1 MSAATCGLR
10 TSSSKIG
17 PGVGRG
23 QSYVRLPIDARFMAA
38 HHCALG
44 TQGDGS
50 SLERCHTAHASTEL
64 CHRVI
69 ELYPDVIRV
78 GVTCVCSESVV
89 LVELKVLVFH
99 EVSNTRTP
107 RPLFLRR
114 RRLSHG
120 LRPPV
125 RFLFTF
131 QTFYSIKTT
140 QLVTISLPPS
150 SALGFSRRAAA
161 ERLRDGVLN
170 QVTKGGKLKQ
180 TASRAL

>member
-69 ELYPDVIRV
+69 ELYPDVIRL
-78 GVTCVCSESVV
+78 GVKCVCSESVV
-89 LVELKVLVFH
+89 D
-99 EVSNTRTP
+99 R
-107 RPLFLRR
+107 
-114 RRLSHG
+114 
-120 LRPPV
+120 
-125 RFLFTF
+125 
-131 QTFYSIKTT
+131 
-140 QLVTISLPPS
+140 
-150 SALGFSRRAAA
+150 
-161 ERLRDGVLN
+161 
-170 QVTKGGKLKQ
+170 
-180 TASRAL
+180 